1 MSAPLALYP
10 RTPEALRVDDNP
22 LSLPVTH
29 LTTPEP
35 GHRCAPRIL
44 AICRACGGQFN
55 LCDATEA
62 DVDALRVQ
70 AWLDPQC
77 REARNG

>member
-1 MSAPLALYP
+1 MSAPYALYP
-10 RTPEALRVDDNP
+10 RTREALRVDDNP
-22 LSLPVTH
+22 RSLLIVH

-44 AICRACGGQFN
+44 ATCRACGVTWN

-77 REARNG
+77 REDRHG

>member
-1 MSAPLALYP
+1 MSAPYAIYP
-10 RTPEALRVDDNP
+10 LTREALRVDDNP

-29 LTTPEP
+29 LTAPEP
-35 GHRCAPRIL
+35 QHRCAPRIL
-44 AICRACGGQFN
+44 ATCRACGGHFN

-77 REARNG
+77 RGAKS

>member
-22 LSLPVTH
+22 RSLPIVH
-29 LTTPEP
+29 LTAPEP
-35 GHRCAPRIL
+35 QHRCAPRIR
-44 AICRACGGQFN
+44 ATCRACGGQFN
-55 LCDATEA
+55 LCDAAQE

-70 AWLDPQC
+70 AWMDPQC
-77 REARNG
+77 REARA